1 VTCDDIERNLDAYV
15 DREVEPAAAAALSEH
30 LRGCP
35 ACRRRVTE
43 REALSREIQSAPYY
57 LAPDRLR
64 ARVAGQVTRRTA
76 ARRWLAWSAAAILT
90 LAAGSGLTFLRAARG
105 AVTFPGDAIVDEVI
119 DGHVR
124 SLMAEHLLDVRSS
137 DRHTVKPWFL
147 GRLSFSPPVA
157 DLADAGFPLIGGRLD
172 YLSGQPV
179 AALVYERR
187 KHTINLF
194 IAADTAAT
202 TEFKARSARGFH
214 VHHWVRD
221 GMSFWA
227 VSDLNDAELKEFT
240 LALRAAG

>member
-15 DREVEPAAAAALSEH
+15 DREVEPAAAAAMREH

-35 ACRRRVTE
+35 ACRRKVAE

-57 LAPDRLR
+57 AAPDRLR
-64 ARVAGQVTRRTA
+64 ARVTAQVTRRAGT
-76 ARRWLAWSAAAILT
+76 RRWLAWSAAAMLT
-90 LAAGSGLTFLRAARG
+90 LAAGGGLTFLRFAR
-105 AVTFPGDAIVDEVI
+105 ASVTAQADAIVDEVI
-119 DGHVR
+119 NGHVR

-147 GRLSFSPPVA
+147 GKLSFSPPVA

-187 KHTINLF
+187 KHTINVF
-194 IAADTAAT
+194 IAADTAAP
-202 TEFKARSARGFH
+202 EFEARSARGFH
-214 VHHWVRD
+214 VRHWVRD

-227 VSDLNDAELKEFT
+227 VSDLNEAELVEFT
-240 LALRAAG
+240 QALRAAG